1 MLLTRG
7 LTSDFDSVCALYA
20 RVTSAMHEKGIAQ
33 WNWGTYPNAD
43 QIHKSIDAG
52 TLYVVREGNTVVA
65 AVTLDSTFEPAYD
78 AVNWLFGGKPGT
90 FHRLCIAPEKQR
102 QGLGRGMMGEMLAIL
117 RSQGCTALRCDTLVN
132 NSAALTL
139 YQKIGMRIA
148 GHIRYA
154 SLPDLRFAALE
165 MRLTNDCPQLPLKMH
180 PAFRGGKL
188 TPWGGEKLRTVYG
201 KDIREV
207 PTGESLEVS
216 CIPGLESTDDAGV
229 KLPDLIAAYGEAFAG
244 EYAKKPFPLLL
255 KLIDAAEPLSVQV
268 HPNDDYAARVE
279 NGKLGK
285 TEAWLILDA
294 PEGSQLV
301 YGIKPGTTLDTLR
314 AAYEQG
320 AAVEPLLRRV
330 TVHPGDVCFIPAGC
344 VHAIGAGIMLYEIQQ
359 SSDITYRFYDW
370 DRVDKNGNRRELH
383 LQKALDVTD
392 LTFSLDPIPAPN
404 KPVARVL
411 DEKYFT
417 LDLVN
422 VQGEAVLPAVTAF
435 GLLTALDG
443 DLTVRFAGGQLT
455 LRKGESAYIP
465 HTAPVLTLHGKGR
478 AALSM
483 PR

>member
-78 AVNWLFGGKPGT
+78 AVNWLFGGKPGK

-132 NSAALTL
+132 NSAALAL

-148 GHIRYA
+148 GHIRYS

-165 MRLTNDCPQLPLKMH
+165 MRLTNDCPLLPLKMH

-216 CIPGLESTDDAGV
+216 CIPGLESTDDAGI

-255 KLIDAAEPLSVQV
+255 KLIDAAEPLS
-268 HPNDDYAARVE
+268 A
-279 NGKLGK
+279 L
-285 TEAWLILDA
+285 EA
-294 PEGSQLV
+294 
-301 YGIKPGTTLDTLR
+301 
-314 AAYEQG
+314 
-320 AAVEPLLRRV
+320 
-330 TVHPGDVCFIPAGC
+330 
-344 VHAIGAGIMLYEIQQ
+344 
-359 SSDITYRFYDW
+359 
-370 DRVDKNGNRRELH
+370 
-383 LQKALDVTD
+383 
-392 LTFSLDPIPAPN
+392 
-404 KPVARVL
+404 
-411 DEKYFT
+411 
-417 LDLVN
+417 
-422 VQGEAVLPAVTAF
+422 
-435 GLLTALDG
+435 
-443 DLTVRFAGGQLT
+443 
-455 LRKGESAYIP
+455 
-465 HTAPVLTLHGKGR
+465 
-478 AALSM
+478 
-483 PR
+483 

>member
-148 GHIRYA
+148 GHIRYS

-165 MRLTNDCPQLPLKMH
+165 MRLTNDCPLLPLKMH

-244 EYAKKPFPLLL
+244 EYAKRPFPLLL

-301 YGIKPGTTLDTLR
+301 YGIKHN
-314 AAYEQG
+314 A
-320 AAVEPLLRRV
+320 
-330 TVHPGDVCFIPAGC
+330 
-344 VHAIGAGIMLYEIQQ
+344 
-359 SSDITYRFYDW
+359 
-370 DRVDKNGNRRELH
+370 
-383 LQKALDVTD
+383 
-392 LTFSLDPIPAPN
+392 
-404 KPVARVL
+404 
-411 DEKYFT
+411 
-417 LDLVN
+417 
-422 VQGEAVLPAVTAF
+422 
-435 GLLTALDG
+435 
-443 DLTVRFAGGQLT
+443 
-455 LRKGESAYIP
+455 
-465 HTAPVLTLHGKGR
+465 
-478 AALSM
+478 
-483 PR
+483 